1 LHFGPNTTDK
11 NVTGTLKRGQPLNR
25 GKGRKEVRNKRR
37 VKGCEKWGRFK
48 VLETERRVKGWEKG

>member
-1 LHFGPNTTDK
+1 VPIYIFYW
-11 NVTGTLKRGQPLNR
+11 
-25 GKGRKEVRNKRR
+25 NKRR